1 MPNLAILFL
10 QRRFSAIKIQQ
21 YFVLMKSANLKPMF
35 YFVLLALFLIGK
47 NAMTQTNEIL
57 VSLPWAGDQQEAFS
71 FGQQVQLPALPF
83 EFDSRGMAVFVF
95 KQYEK
100 GASKFN
106 IELIPSNIQFSDA
119 SRFDNEYVQNMNFE
133 IAEEL
138 QFEYRVATDRGKEFI
153 AIEIE
158 PYVKKNGDLKRVNS
172 VAFSVT
178 SMPNPISAMPLKFI
192 TNSAMA
198 SGQWYKIAIPS
209 SGVYRIDH
217 AFLNSN
223 GIPTSGLNPNH
234 IHVFGNGR
242 GMLPENN
249 GVERPDDLVNTPIS
263 VIGDGDGSFDAG
275 DYILFYANGPDEIR
289 FTGVRL
295 THIKNIYST
304 MSHYFICID
313 PSKTANRI
321 QNAELSG
328 AAPTHTI
335 TGTDQILFHEKD
347 ERKFENTPSGKRWFG
362 ELFDFV
368 LQHAFNFN
376 LVGLQTNEPVEIRT
390 VYAQTGSGGGNVFR
404 FFLNN
409 ASNPSH
415 EINVGTGATWT
426 STTFNQTLASA
437 NLSVL
442 LRLDRTNP
450 SVKVYLDKIE
460 INYRRNLNYSGGQY
474 IIRDKNAIGQV
485 SSVSLSGASSALK
498 IWEVTTSN
506 EAKNVPYSLDGNQAN
521 FRFSSESLRQFVAFT
536 DGAALTPV
544 FLKKV
549 PNQNLHALPAA
560 DYLIVSH
567 RDFLTQADRLA
578 DLHRADGWVVHVA
591 DVEQVY
597 NEFSSGMQD
606 PVAIRWFAKM
616 FYDRA
621 NQTGI
626 APPLNLAI
634 FGDGSYDPL
643 EGRSPG
649 NNNMVVTYQTD
660 NSESYTA
667 SLTSDGFFVLFDNN
681 EGFHPADGMD
691 MGVGRL
697 IATTGAHAKL
707 LVDKVEHYKKYGSNL
722 FDAQTLGCQTSSEV
736 NRGDWQLVVT
746 HIADDEDTG
755 QFVRDHEGYINGVTH
770 INNPNFDYDG
780 YAVLHPEYNSEKVYI
795 DAYPQIS
802 TPGGQR
808 YPSVPP
814 IINSRVER
822 GSLIMNYVG
831 HGGETGLALERIV
844 TIPQI
849 ESWTNIDKMMLFVS
863 ATCEFTRFDD
873 FSRESAGEI
882 MYLSPK
888 GAAVAMMTTTR
899 LVFISV
905 NSLVGQRFY
914 EHVFLRDDN
923 DRPITLGEVV
933 QGTINTSN
941 SSGGDA
947 NRRAFMLLGDPMLRL
962 AMPNVAYEI
971 VIDSINGLN
980 PALVQDTMKS
990 LSKVRVFGHLEDAQG
1005 NVLNAVN
1012 GFVVPTIFDK
1022 PKENQTLGQDPS
1034 SPVINF
1040 ETQRNVVFRGK
1051 STVTNGAFNFEFVVP
1066 KNIDYSFGNG
1076 KMSLFFYNN
1085 STDAAAAE
1093 TRFKVG
1099 GVDPNG
1105 ISDVEGPDIE
1115 MYLNESSFVSGGI
1128 TNESPIFFA
1137 KLFDENGVNAVGNG
1151 IGNDITLVLNG
1162 NTSQPIVLNDYYEAD
1177 LDTYQSGVVRF
1188 QMPKLEPGTYTL
1200 TFKVWDV
1207 NNNSSEAALDFV
1219 VVASDDIDLN
1229 NVLNYPNP
1237 FTTHTEFYFEHNQPG
1252 RDLEVQ
1258 IQVFTISGRLVKT
1271 INQSMSSCGFRTPG
1285 IPWDGRDDF
1294 GDQLARGTYIYRLAV
1309 NTPEGEKA
1317 EKFEKLVLLR

>member
-1 MPNLAILFL
+1 MKITNFTTRISCFILSVFSFGMLTLA
-10 QRRFSAIKIQQ
+10 Q
-21 YFVLMKSANLKPMF
+21 P
-35 YFVLLALFLIGK
+35 
-47 NAMTQTNEIL
+47 NEIS
-57 VSLPWAGDQQEAFS
+57 VSLPWTGESQEAFS
-71 FGQQVQLPALPF
+71 YGKQVQIPALPF
-83 EFDSRGMAVFVF
+83 EFDSRGMLVFVY

-106 IELIPSNIQFSDA
+106 IELTSSNMQLASA
-119 SRFDNEYVQNMNFE
+119 SRFDKEYVQEMGFD
-133 IAEEL
+133 IANEL
-138 QFEYRVATDRGKEFI
+138 QFKYRVASDRGKEFI
-153 AIEIE
+153 AVEIE
-158 PYVKKNGDLKRVNS
+158 PYLYQNGDLKRVTS
-172 VAFSVT
+172 VTFSVVST
-178 SMPNPISAMPLKFI
+178 LNPMAAMPLKFV
-192 TNSAMA
+192 TNSVMA
-198 SGQWYKIAIPS
+198 SGQWYKIAVPS
-209 SGVYRIDH
+209 NGVYRIDH
-217 AFLNSN
+217 AFLTNN

-234 IHVFGNGR
+234 IHVFGNGQ

-249 GVERPDDLVNTPIS
+249 SIARPDDLVNNPIAI
-263 VIGDGDGSFDAG
+263 VGDGDASFDPG

-289 FTGVRL
+289 FTGTRL

-304 MSHYFICID
+304 VSHYFICID
-313 PSKTANRI
+313 PSKSPNRI

-328 AAPTHTI
+328 AAATHTI
-335 TGTDQILFHEKD
+335 SGTDQILFHEKD

-368 LQHAFNFN
+368 LQHALNFN
-376 LVGLQTNEPVEIRT
+376 LVGLQTNDPVEIRT
-390 VYAQTGSGGGNVFR
+390 VYAQTGSGGGSQLRV
-404 FFLNN
+404 FLNN
-409 ASNPSH
+409 AANPSH
-415 EINVGTGATWT
+415 EVTIDSGIAWR
-426 STTFNQTLASA
+426 STTFNQTLSSA
-437 NLSVL
+437 NLAMM

-474 IIRDKNAIGQV
+474 VIRDKNSIGQV
-485 SSVSLSGASSALK
+485 SSVSLNGASSALK

-506 EAKNVPYSLDGNQAN
+506 DAKNVPYSLDGNQAN
-521 FRFSSESLRQFVAFT
+521 FRFIGESLRQFVAFT

-544 FLKKV
+544 FVAKV

-567 RDFLTQADRLA
+567 RDFLTQAERLA
-578 DLHRADGWVVHVA
+578 DLHRADGWVVHVV
-591 DVEQVY
+591 DVQQVY

-660 NSESYTA
+660 NSESYTQ
-667 SLTSDGFFVLFDNN
+667 SITSDGFFVLLDNN

-697 IATTGAHAKL
+697 IATSGAHAKL
-707 LVDKVEHYKKYGSNL
+707 LVDKIEHYKKYGSNL
-722 FDAQTLGCQTSSEV
+722 FDAQTLGCQVSNEV
-736 NRGDWQLVVT
+736 NRGDWQLVLT
-746 HIADDEDTG
+746 HIADDEDQG
-755 QFVRDHEGYINGVTH
+755 QFVFDHEGYI
-770 INNPNFDYDG
+770 DY
-780 YAVLHPEYNSEKVYI
+780 YAPLFPEYNQEKIYL

-822 GSLIMNYVG
+822 GNLIMNYVG
-831 HGGETGLALERIV
+831 HGGETGLALERVV

-849 ESWTNIDKMMLFVS
+849 DSWTNIDKMMLFVS

-873 FSRESAGEI
+873 FSRESAGEL

-899 LVFISV
+899 AVFITV
-905 NSLVGQRFY
+905 NSLVGRRFY
-914 EHVFLRDDN
+914 EHIFLRDDA

-941 SSGGDA
+941 ASGNDV

-962 AMPNVAYEI
+962 AMPNVQYEI

-1012 GFVVPTIFDK
+1012 GFVVPTVFDK
-1022 PKENQTLGQDPS
+1022 PRENQTLGQDPS
-1034 SPVINF
+1034 SPMINF
-1040 ETQRNVVFRGK
+1040 ETQRNVIFRGK

-1085 STDAAAAE
+1085 GTDAAAAE

-1105 ISDVEGPDIE
+1105 IADQQGPDIE
-1115 MYLNESSFVSGGI
+1115 MYLNAPSFVSGGI

-1137 KLFDENGVNAVGNG
+1137 KLFDENGINAVGNG

-1177 LDTYQSGVVRF
+1177 LDTYQSGMVRF
-1188 QMPKLEPGTYTL
+1188 QMQKLEPGAYTL

-1207 NNNSSEAALDFV
+1207 NNNSAEASIEFV
-1219 VVASDDIDLN
+1219 VVQSDDIDLN

-1271 INQSMSSCGFRTPG
+1271 INQSMANCGFRTSG
-1285 IPWDGRDDF
+1285 IAWDGRDDF

-1309 NTPEGEKA
+1309 NAPDGEKA